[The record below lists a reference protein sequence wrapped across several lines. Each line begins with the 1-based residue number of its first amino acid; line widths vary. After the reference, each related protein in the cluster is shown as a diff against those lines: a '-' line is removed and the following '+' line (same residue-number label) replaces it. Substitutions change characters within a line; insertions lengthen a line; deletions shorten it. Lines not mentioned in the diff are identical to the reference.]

1 MDKDSRI
8 QVNLRVD
15 KEDLDMIE
23 ALRRAFTPIPPATA
37 IWRQALRE
45 MHERHVKAADRK
57 ARK

>member
-1 MDKDSRI
+1 MDKGSRI

-45 MHERHVKAADRK
+45 MHERHVKTDKRRK
-57 ARK
+57 